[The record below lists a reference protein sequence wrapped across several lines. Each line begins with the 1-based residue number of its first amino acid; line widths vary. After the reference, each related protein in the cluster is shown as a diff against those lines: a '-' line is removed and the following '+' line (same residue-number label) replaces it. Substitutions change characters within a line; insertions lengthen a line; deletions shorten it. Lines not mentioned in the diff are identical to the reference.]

1 MPKKTAVKKSAAKKS
16 AAKPASKTKLRP
28 ASLTIRAY
36 QVGFGDCFL
45 LTFKYPKAKTTDRE
59 RHVLVD
65 FGSTGM
71 PKGIESDEQMMKVA
85 QDIQKRCGGKLHGK
99 LHIVVATHRHKDH
112 ISGFTTKKD
121 GSGTGEVI
129 AALKPDIVIQP
140 WTEDPKAK
148 DPPPNKKS
156 KKKTQSAKALAA
168 TPKFISSLD
177 NMNTLAEAAYAEVM
191 HLSSSKFRVP
201 LDEDLSDQVAFLSD
215 DNSLPNKS
223 AVANLAEMGT
233 NHYVN
238 YGYELDLT
246 QLLPGVKAHFLGP
259 PNLEQHA
266 EIQQERS
273 DDKNEFW
280 MLQGAAR
287 GFWQLQAATGELIKD
302 FTTGN
307 DQLFPEAD
315 AYQGYFPAHSRWFI
329 RQLRTLRGQQLQGL
343 VRILDK
349 AMNNTSVILL
359 FEVGGKKLL
368 FPGDAQIENWEY
380 ALSMD
385 DDLKMLEDVYF
396 YKVGHHGSRNATPRT
411 LWNNF
416 AQKRAE
422 GEKGARLQTVVS
434 TMKGKHG
441 HAESHTEVP
450 RATLVKELTGLTDYQ
465 STEKA
470 AENKEL
476 YVELEITF

>member
-1 MPKKTAVKKSAAKKS
+1 MAKKTAAKKTAKKTAAK
-16 AAKPASKTKLRP
+16 KPASKAALKP
-28 ASLTIRAY
+28 ASLTLRAY

-45 LTFKYPKAKTTDRE
+45 LTFKYPKAKQTDRE

-71 PKGIESDEQMMKVA
+71 PKGVESAEQMMKVA
-85 QDIQKRCGGKLHGK
+85 LDIKERTGGKLQ
-99 LHIVVATHRHKDH
+99 IVVASHRHKDH
-112 ISGFTTKKD
+112 ISGFTTNKD
-121 GSGTGEVI
+121 GSGTGDVI

-148 DPPPNKKS
+148 DPPAKKS
-156 KKKTQSAKALAA
+156 KQQAQLTRRAQAA
-168 TPKFISSLD
+168 TPLFISSLD
-177 NMNTLAEAAYAEVM
+177 DMNTLAEAAYAEVM

-201 LDEDLSDQVAFLSD
+201 LDEDLAAQVAFLSD
-215 DNSLPNKS
+215 DNGLPNKS
-223 AVANLAEMGT
+223 AVANLAEMGK

-238 YGYELDLT
+238 YGYKLDLSR
-246 QLLPGVKAHFLGP
+246 LLPGVKARVLGP

-273 DDKNEFW
+273 ADKNEFW

-315 AYQGYFPAHSRWFI
+315 AYQDFFPAHSRWFI

-359 FEVGGKKLL
+359 LEVGGKKLL

-385 DDLKMLEDVYF
+385 DDLKLLKDVHV

-416 AQKRAE
+416 AQKLKE
-422 GEKGARLQTVVS
+422 GEKGTRLQTLVS

-450 RATLVKELTGLTDYQ
+450 RATLVKELTDLSDYQ
-465 STEKA
+465 STENA
-470 AENKEL
+470 AENKKL
-476 YVELEITF
+476 YVELEIAF